1 MSEGDQW
8 VLAQVASISGVL
20 REGTASRPVEQAG
33 NTVRK
38 FATKQL
44 GKAESIAALED

>member
-1 MSEGDQW
+1 MSEGDKW
-8 VLAQVASISGVL
+8 VEAQVASVAGSL
-20 REGTASRPVEQAG
+20 REGTSGKPVQNAES
-33 NTVRK
+33 TVRK